1 MLNMFKRRTLLGALA
16 VTAALVT
23 GCSSDSDTKPKEA
36 LPAAGPLIA
45 DAAQAIGAV
54 KSAHFTLRVNGD
66 VPGLT
71 VQALEGDLTKEGGSK
86 GGAKGTGKLSM
97 LGQLTEVEFTLAGE
111 TLYIKGPTG
120 SYQKVPIALGASI
133 YDPSAVLDPNRGLA
147 KVLSSIQ
154 NPKTEAKEDV
164 NGTQAYKVSGKV
176 TRDILATLLP
186 GAPED
191 AFVSFWLAEAGKHL
205 PVKASAMLP
214 NNASVDVTLSDVDK
228 PVTITAPA

>member
-23 GCSSDSDTKPKEA
+23 GCSSDSETAKEK
-36 LPAAGPLIA
+36 LPEAGPLIA

-66 VPGLT
+66 IAGLT
-71 VQALEGDLTKEGGSK
+71 VQSLDGDLTKEGGSK

-97 LGQLTEVEFTLAGE
+97 FGQLTEVEFTLAGE

-133 YDPSAVLDPNRGLA
+133 YDPSAVLDPNRGIA
-147 KVLSSIQ
+147 KVLTGIQ
-154 NPKTEAKEDV
+154 NPKTEAKEDI
-164 NGTQAYKVSGKV
+164 NGTPAYKVSGKV
-176 TRDILATLLP
+176 TKDVLATLLP
-186 GAPED
+186 GAPDD
-191 AFVSFWLAEAGKHL
+191 ATVSFWLAEAGKHL
-205 PVKASAMLP
+205 PVKASAVLP
-214 NNASVDVTLSDVDK
+214 SNSSVDVTLSDVDK
-228 PVTITAPA
+228 PVTVTPPA

>member
-1 MLNMFKRRTLLGALA
+1 MFKRRTLLGALA

-23 GCSSDSDTKPKEA
+23 GCSSDSGTTKEK
-36 LPAAGPLIA
+36 LPEAGPLIA

-54 KSAHFTLRVNGD
+54 KSAHFTLKVNGD
-66 VPGLT
+66 IAGLT
-71 VQALEGDLTKEGGSK
+71 VQSLDGDLTKEGGSK

-133 YDPSAVLDPNRGLA
+133 YDPSAVLDPNRGIA
-147 KVLSSIQ
+147 KVLTSVQ

-164 NGTQAYKVSGKV
+164 NGTQAYKVTGKV
-176 TRDILATLLP
+176 TKDVLAQLLP
-186 GAPED
+186 GAPDD
-191 AFVSFWLAEAGKHL
+191 AVVSFWLAEAGKHL
-205 PVKASAMLP
+205 PVKATAVLP
-214 NNASVDVTLSDVDK
+214 SNSSVDVTLSDVDK
-228 PVTITAPA
+228 PVTITPPA